1 MASLGG
7 SSWNAAMPEGLVD
20 MEIEY
25 TTGLRVL
32 PGCSDDRVTVA
43 VPAATQVQPKPGC
56 GFPDGGNP
64 VTTFI
69 DRTQQWLHSLAH

>member
-1 MASLGG
+1 
-7 SSWNAAMPEGLVD
+7 MPEGLVD

-25 TTGLRVL
+25 PTGLRVL

-43 VPAATQVQPKPGC
+43 VPAGAQVPAKPGC
-56 GFPDGGNP
+56 GFSDSSNP

-69 DRTQQWLHSLAH
+69 DRTEQWLHNLAH